1 MRKYVGALL
10 VLIPLTG
17 FSGHASADDRS
28 DCKLSVAERR
38 IAACTRLIN
47 KREGMSA
54 AERAEAYANRAQ
66 GYRIR
71 DDIERAVSDLTNAA
85 ETDLA
90 RAAYYR
96 GSVHAIRGEHELALA
111 QLDEAIKT
119 NASDAG
125 AHNGRGTTRNAAGD
139 RDGAIADF
147 NEAIRLDP
155 NYTAAYL
162 NRADVY
168 GAKRN
173 FIVAIADA
181 SEAIRLE
188 PGYPGGYTIRGQV
201 YRMQGETDR
210 GIADLTKAIELD
222 PKLVRAYLQRGHAYV
237 SKGEHDRAIADVS
250 TAIKIT
256 PKNAAAYNERGY
268 AYTQKKE
275 RELAFADFNKAIE
288 LNPKLADAYNN
299 RGVYHAN
306 GGDADRALTEYNKA
320 IELNPTYAL
329 AFTNRGYVYLRK
341 GDLDLAIADFDKSI
355 ELDPAA
361 GRAYANRATA
371 YEQKGDAERALA
383 DLRKILE
390 LPAVLEADKQRQEIA
405 RARIARV
412 AEPPVRRRN
421 VKPLPSKPQRV
432 ALVIGNSQYTHAG
445 PLTNPK
451 NDATGVAASLRRL
464 GFEQVFESYDL
475 SREQMGKALKD
486 FGDVAEVAEWAVVFF
501 AGHGIEMNGVT
512 YLIPTDAALKR
523 DAHVTDETISLTQV
537 QAKVDAASKL
547 GLVILDSC
555 RNNPFAERMVRS
567 GGAARSIGRGLAN
580 IEPEGNV
587 LVAYS
592 AKHGTTASDGAGSNS
607 PFTEALLNYI
617 EEPGLEINFLF
628 RKVRDQVRTKTQRR
642 QEPFLYGSLSS
653 ELLYFKAAAAAR

>member
-1 MRKYVGALL
+1 MRRYVGTLL
-10 VLIPLTG
+10 LLIPLTG
-17 FSGHASADDRS
+17 FSSPAAADDRS

-38 IAACTRLIN
+38 IAACTRLIS

-54 AERAEAYANRAQ
+54 AERAEAYADRAQ
-66 GYRIR
+66 AYRIR
-71 DDIERAVSDLTNAA
+71 DDMEPAVADLTKAA
-85 ETDLA
+85 ETDPA

-96 GSVHAIRGEHELALA
+96 GSVHVIAGENELALA
-111 QLDEAIKT
+111 QFEEAIKA
-119 NASDAG
+119 NANDAR
-125 AHNGRGTTRNAAGD
+125 AYNARGNARIAAGD

-147 NEAIRLDP
+147 NDAIRLDP

-162 NRADVY
+162 NRADAY

-173 FIVAIADA
+173 FIVALADA

-188 PGYPGGYTIRGQV
+188 PNYPGGYTIRGQV
-201 YRMQGETDR
+201 YRMQGEPDR
-210 GIADLTKAIELD
+210 GITDLTKAIALD
-222 PKLVRAYLQRGHAYV
+222 PKLARAYLQRGQAYV
-237 SKGEHDRAIADVS
+237 SKGEHDRAIADMS
-250 TAIKIT
+250 AAIKIN
-256 PKNAAAYNERGY
+256 PKNATAYNDRGF

-275 RELAFADFNKAIE
+275 RELAIADFNKAIE
-288 LNPKLADAYNN
+288 LNPKLAIAYSN
-299 RGVYHAN
+299 RGLYHAN
-306 GGDADRALTEYNKA
+306 GGDPDRALTEYNKA
-320 IELNPTYAL
+320 IELNPTLAL
-329 AFTNRGYVYLRK
+329 AFNNRGYVYLRK
-341 GDLDLAIADFDKSI
+341 GELDLAIADFDRSI

-383 DLRKILE
+383 DLRKVLE

-412 AEPPVRRRN
+412 AEPPVKRRN
-421 VKPLPSKPQRV
+421 VTPRPSKPQRV
-432 ALVIGNSQYTHAG
+432 ALVIGNSQYTHTG
-445 PLTNPK
+445 LLTNPK
-451 NDATGVAASLRRL
+451 NDAAGVAASLRRL
-464 GFEQVFESYDL
+464 GFEQVLELYDL

-486 FGDVAEVAEWAVVFF
+486 FGDVAEVAQWAVVFF

-555 RNNPFAERMVRS
+555 RNNPFTERMVRS
-567 GGAARSIGRGLAN
+567 SGAARSIGRGLAN

-592 AKHGTTASDGAGSNS
+592 AKHGTTASDGSGSNS

-628 RKVRDQVRTKTQRR
+628 RKVRDQVRAKTQRR